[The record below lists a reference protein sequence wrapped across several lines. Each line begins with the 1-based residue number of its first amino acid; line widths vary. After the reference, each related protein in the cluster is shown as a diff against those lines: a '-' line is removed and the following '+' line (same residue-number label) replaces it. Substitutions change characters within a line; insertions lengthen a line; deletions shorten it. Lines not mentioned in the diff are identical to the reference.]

1 MKGHGVWVPAF
12 AGTTGG
18 EGLSNEPGDQT
29 NRYRPIG
36 RASAPGVGSRRQRR
50 IGHHAVRRLKNLSF
64 ARRRRAVAAAAGFSY
79 QRGRV
84 LCRGRPVRLRQV
96 HVVENDL
103 RVARAFDR
111 RDPGRRRAGDEAA
124 RQCRHRVPER
134 AAAAMA
140 QHLVQ
145 RDVADRHEEAAA
157 RRISAAGESAVEAG
171 RARRVREETAL
182 AALRRHAATCLD
194 LPRAGARSEDHADG
208 RAVRRARR
216 HDAREDECRTDAH
229 PARDRQD
236 RAADHALDS
245 GSGVPGRPRACH
257 DRAARRDR
265 GDLRRA
271 AAAPAFTR
279 CDGRS
284 RLHRTGATDSQTFLH
299 PKRAGLKAGLMP
311 YRLAVRDVSFFE
323 RPVTFAR
330 PFRFGAVV
338 INATP
343 QAFVR
348 VEIEV
353 EGKGSATG
361 ASAEFLVP
369 KWFDKRQHLSPE
381 ETVGE
386 LRRSL
391 LIARELYLAHS
402 GFETAF
408 GLHAAC
414 IGAQIQACAREDI
427 PPLAAAYGPAEIDK
441 AILDALLRCADVDFF
456 DGMAGNIAGVN
467 ARLSRDLDDADVSR
481 FLAGRQRLERVA
493 IRHTVGMDDRVEG
506 EGGVADQKEN
516 AGARYFKLK
525 LNGDPA
531 HDTDRLTRIG
541 NELATL
547 PYDYRVT
554 LDANEQYADL
564 AGLSTLVDRL
574 DRDAALRPI
583 AQKLLYIEQ
592 PMPRDITRQSPLG
605 ALARRDFIVDEADES
620 YDAFPVARALG
631 YRGISSKSCKGI
643 YKSVINA
650 TRAAKWSAG
659 GEKCFIAGEDLT
671 CQAGLAVQQDLAL
684 GALIGVTH
692 AERNGHHYVD
702 GFGDTPAAE
711 ADAFLVAHPDLYISD
726 GHKIRLAIHD
736 GDLLTGS
743 LTTPGFATSVH
754 PDWST
759 MQPLAQPAP
768 RISLEKAV

>member
-1 MKGHGVWVPAF
+1 
-12 AGTTGG
+12 
-18 EGLSNEPGDQT
+18 
-29 NRYRPIG
+29 
-36 RASAPGVGSRRQRR
+36 
-50 IGHHAVRRLKNLSF
+50 
-64 ARRRRAVAAAAGFSY
+64 
-79 QRGRV
+79 
-84 LCRGRPVRLRQV
+84 
-96 HVVENDL
+96 
-103 RVARAFDR
+103 
-111 RDPGRRRAGDEAA
+111 
-124 RQCRHRVPER
+124 
-134 AAAAMA
+134 
-140 QHLVQ
+140 
-145 RDVADRHEEAAA
+145 
-157 RRISAAGESAVEAG
+157 
-171 RARRVREETAL
+171 
-182 AALRRHAATCLD
+182 
-194 LPRAGARSEDHADG
+194 
-208 RAVRRARR
+208 
-216 HDAREDECRTDAH
+216 
-229 PARDRQD
+229 
-236 RAADHALDS
+236 
-245 GSGVPGRPRACH
+245 
-257 DRAARRDR
+257 
-265 GDLRRA
+265 
-271 AAAPAFTR
+271 
-279 CDGRS
+279 
-284 RLHRTGATDSQTFLH
+284 
-299 PKRAGLKAGLMP
+299 MP
-311 YRLAVRDVSFFE
+311 YRLAVKDIALFE

-353 EGKGSATG
+353 EGEGRAIG

-369 KWFDKRQHLSPE
+369 KWFDKRPHLSPE
-381 ETVGE
+381 ETVTE

-391 LIARELYLAHS
+391 LIARDIYLAHS
-402 GFETAF
+402 AFETAF

-414 IGAQIQACAREDI
+414 IGAQIEACASEDI

-467 ARLSRDLDDADVSR
+467 ARLSRDLDDAEVSR
-481 FLAGRQRLERVA
+481 FLAGRKRLERVA
-493 IRHTVGMDDRVEG
+493 IRHTVGMDDKVEG

-531 HDTDRLTRIG
+531 HDADRLIRIG
-541 NELATL
+541 KELATL

-564 AGLSTLVDRL
+564 AGLRALVERL

-605 ALARRDFIVDEADES
+605 ALARCDFIVDEADDS

-650 TRAAKWSAG
+650 TRAAKWSAS

-684 GALIGVTH
+684 GALIGITH

-711 ADAFLVAHPDLYISD
+711 AEAFLASHPDLYVRD
-726 GHKIRLAIHD
+726 GNKIRLAIHD
-736 GDLLTGS
+736 GDLLTES
-743 LTTPGFATSVH
+743 LTTPGFATATH
-754 PDWST
+754 PDWSA
-759 MQPLAQPAP
+759 MSPLGQPTA
-768 RISLEKAV
+768 RIPLEKAV